1 MQGAFGR
8 NRVGR
13 LFRKGGN
20 EHKKRCEKGI
30 KRISGRRGGW
40 GWCEKQSFSRK
51 CVELHHENAF
61 FHSTMRD
68 IILCYHVIMSDILF
82 IFFLFAPRR
91 NSLSDNFS
99 LFSGTG
105 KKQGLVRAPRARVF
119 FFQIQFNENVFCI
132 FSHSCRCGFLHGNVR
147 IVL

>member
-20 EHKKRCEKGI
+20 ERKKRRERGI

-40 GWCEKQSFSRK
+40 GWCKKQSFSRK
-51 CVELHHENAF
+51 CVQLHHKNAF

-68 IILCYHVIMSDILF
+68 IILCYHAIMPDIIF

-91 NSLSDNFS
+91 MVLAGNF
-99 LFSGTG
+99 F
-105 KKQGLVRAPRARVF
+105 LVFGNGGEVVPAQAPRAHGF
-119 FFQIQFNENVFCI
+119 FFRIQFNENVFCI
-132 FSHSCRCGFLHGNVR
+132 FLHSCRCGFLHGNVR